1 MITTLDKILME
12 EIDKDE
18 LSLLCAD
25 YHNDCILEHI
35 MSTDPREEIDMLFPI
50 GEDMKGVIYDD

>member
-1 MITTLDKILME
+1 ME